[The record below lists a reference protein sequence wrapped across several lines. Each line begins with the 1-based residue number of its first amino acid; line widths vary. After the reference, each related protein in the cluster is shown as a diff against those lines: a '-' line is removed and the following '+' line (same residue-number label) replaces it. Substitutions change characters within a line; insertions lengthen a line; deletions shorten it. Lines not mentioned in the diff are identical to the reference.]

1 MKKAIELTKFL
12 VLSILCWPLSAM
24 AQDTIVFNDESAVF
38 DSTLLEQQFMT
49 EPVAKSSG
57 SGNTTVIIVVVLIVI
72 LAAVYFIL
80 KKKKK

>member
-12 VLSILCWPLSAM
+12 VLSILCLPLSAF
-24 AQDTIVFNDESAVF
+24 AQDTVVFYDESAVF
-38 DSTLLEQQFMT
+38 DSTLLEQQFVT
-49 EPVAKSSG
+49 EPVTKSSG
-57 SGNTTVIIVVVLIVI
+57 SGNTIVIIVVILIVI